1 MTTVTPRINPKN
13 RQEEPFDRMLR
24 RFKKNCEK
32 KGIVQ
37 ECRDRK
43 YYEKPNTKRNQKNQE
58 IKRRRKLEAKRA
70 NQPRRHPFYGV
81 LK

>member
-1 MTTVTPRINPKN
+1 MTSVKPRINPKN
-13 RQEEPFDRMLR
+13 KTVEPFDRMLR
-24 RFKKNCEK
+24 RFKKACER

-58 IKRRRKLEAKRA
+58 IKRRKKIEAKRA
-70 NQPRRHPFYGV
+70 AMKGYRHIR
-81 LK
+81 

>member
-1 MTTVTPRINPKN
+1 MTSVKPRINPKN
-13 RQEEPFDRMLR
+13 KNVEPFDRMLR
-24 RFKKNCEK
+24 RFKKACER

-58 IKRRRKLEAKRA
+58 IKRRKKIEKKRA
-70 NQPRRHPFYGV
+70 EQKGYRNIR
-81 LK
+81 